1 MYEKYNIT
9 IIDNFKIY
17 NEIDRTGLWHD
28 VGSWF
33 YNGRQTISWHKN
45 HIIIYYRILNINI
58 KIYEIILFGDKNQL
72 IDLINKGDIY
82 SHLSNY
88 IDEIKHNY
96 KVKISF
102 RTISII
108 HSKIYYYIT
117 KFNSFI
123 NNIID
128 KIKIKRKFNKP
139 IEFGYE

>member
-33 YNGRQTISWHKN
+33 YNGIQTISWHKN

-72 IDLINKGDIY
+72 IDLINKDNLHH
-82 SHLSNY
+82 HLSNY
-88 IDEIKHNY
+88 IDGVKHDC
-96 KVKISF
+96 KVKVCF